1 MVLGVVGQG
10 VGVVLAVVRVG
21 IDGERQGVGC
31 LVVAAEQLLIP
42 EKVDAGDVVVVAAFD
57 LCLESQQ
64 ARTRNLEQIGLV
76 VDGELGDESFAL
88 AALRV
93 GTGGRTA
100 STTRARATT
109 AV

>member
-31 LVVAAEQLLIP
+31 LLVAAEQLLIP
-42 EKVDAGDVVVVAAFD
+42 EKVDAGDVVVAAFD

-64 ARTRNLEQIGLV
+64 ARTRNLEQIGFV
-76 VDGELGDESFAL
+76 VDGELGDEGFAL

-93 GTGGRTA
+93 GTSGRTA
-100 STTRARATT
+100 STARARATT